1 MRKGTTAALALLMTG
16 TLAVSCTGGKES
28 SAAEEQLPKK
38 NGVAVA
44 AATASQVDTRQ
55 DLDAIGKAIP
65 VYAGARYR
73 DDLTRRDEM
82 MVRNQY
88 GAGARVYTLATDD
101 SYPQVYHY
109 YTTYLAQF
117 RAFPTQNPYPP
128 EQQNWRTLEVQ
139 LNDAMQDPFI
149 PGESLR
155 KDGSQV
161 VLQIA
166 ETEAEPKT
174 VIRYIVT
181 PPTTGAAAATPAVAA
196 SGKRAPAAPGAAA
209 PVASPEATT
218 DPAER

>member
-1 MRKGTTAALALLMTG
+1 MRKGTTAALALLLTG
-16 TLAVSCTGGKES
+16 SLAVSCTGGKES

-38 NGVAVA
+38 NGVAA
-44 AATASQVDTRQ
+44 AAAPASQVDPRK

-73 DDLTRRDEM
+73 DDLTRRDEV
-82 MVRNQY
+82 MVRSQY
-88 GAGARVYTLATDD
+88 GAGAKVYTLATDD

-117 RAFPTQNPYPP
+117 RAFPAQNPYPP

-139 LNDAMQDPFI
+139 LNDAMQDSFI

-166 ETEAEPKT
+166 ETEAEPRT

-181 PPTTGAAAATPAVAA
+181 PPQAAPAAGAPAVAA
-196 SGKRAPAAPGAAA
+196 NGKPAPVAPAAA
-209 PVASPEATT
+209 PAPATPAATT
-218 DPAER
+218 DPAAR